1 MHLFSGN
8 PLDRA
13 QHQRLDDAWLA
24 ESLADSASRFL
35 PMHRLD
41 VLVKKDGSGLGWAR
55 RGLLAK
61 TGEAPPPVLLGLR
74 DGVAHYVV
82 DVSKIED
89 PAKTLGLDSVAEFL
103 DLRAAVG
110 RLSGEESAMVAQA
123 RALVEWHASH
133 PFCAKCGEAT
143 ASVQGGAMRRCGKC
157 RAEHFPRVNPVVIM
171 LVVRGDRCLLGRQ
184 AAWPRGMYSTLAGFV
199 ETGES
204 IEEAVRREILE
215 ESGIEVGSVRYHS
228 SQPWPFPSSLMIG
241 CMAEATTEEV
251 KIDPHEID
259 DARWLTR
266 DQILRACRGE
276 TDASELFL
284 PPVMAIGRRLCD
296 VWVGLDPSDGPGF
309 DLSEGPA
316 TDPSEGPATGPSNGS
331 GS

>member
-13 QHQRLDDAWLA
+13 QQRRLDDTWLA
-24 ESLADSASRFL
+24 GSLADPASRFL
-35 PMHRLD
+35 PLNGLD
-41 VLVKKDGSGLGWAR
+41 VLVKKDGSGLAWAR
-55 RGLLAK
+55 KGLLAK
-61 TGEAPPPVLLGLR
+61 TGGAVPVLLGLR
-74 DGVAHYVV
+74 DGAAHYAV
-82 DVSKIED
+82 DVSFLD
-89 PAKTLGLDSVAEFL
+89 DAAGSLGLAGVAEFL

-110 RLSGEESAMVAQA
+110 QLSHEESAMVAQA
-123 RALVEWHASH
+123 RALVDWHATH
-133 PFCAKCGEAT
+133 PFCAKCGQPT
-143 ASVQGGAMRRCGKC
+143 TSVQGGTMRRCDKC

-215 ESGIEVGSVRYHS
+215 ESGIEVGSVTYHS

-241 CMAEATTEEV
+241 CIAEATTEEV
-251 KIDPHEID
+251 TIDPHEID
-259 DARWLTR
+259 DARWFTR
-266 DQILRACRGE
+266 EQILAACRGE
-276 TDASELFL
+276 SDASTLFL

-296 VWVGLDPSDGPGF
+296 VWVGHEP
-309 DLSEGPA
+309 
-316 TDPSEGPATGPSNGS
+316 
-331 GS
+331 

>member
-13 QHQRLDDAWLA
+13 QQRRLDDAWLA
-24 ESLADSASRFL
+24 ESLANPASRFL
-35 PMHRLD
+35 PLHRLD

-61 TGEAPPPVLLGLR
+61 VGDAAVPVLLGLQG
-74 DGVAHYVV
+74 DIPHYAV
-82 DVSKIED
+82 DVSAIDD
-89 PAKTLGLDSVAEFL
+89 PATALGLDAVAEFI

-110 RLSGEESAMVAQA
+110 QLSGEESAMVAQA
-123 RALVEWHASH
+123 RALVDWHATH
-133 PFCAKCGEAT
+133 PFCAKCGAPT
-143 ASVQGGAMRRCGKC
+143 VSCQGGAMRRCDKC

-171 LVVRGDRCLLGRQ
+171 LVVSGERCLLGRQ

-215 ESGIEVGSVRYHS
+215 ESGIEVGAVRYHS

-241 CMAEATTEEV
+241 CIAEARTEEV

-259 DARWLTR
+259 DARWFTR
-266 DQILRACRGE
+266 EQILRACRGE

-296 VWVGLDPSDGPGF
+296 VWVGLDPSDRPGLDPSDRPGLDPSDGPG
-309 DLSEGPA
+309 LGQA
-316 TDPSEGPATGPSNGS
+316 
-331 GS
+331 